1 MNYLTEMHDAI
12 ARRQGWQFDRDM
24 TDADPDKL
32 AQYRANE
39 IRADDDARLMALASI
54 AESLARIA
62 DALETSSEAS
72 EMAIRSAIWGTKQ

>member
-1 MNYLTEMHDAI
+1 MNYLTKMHDAI
-12 ARRQGWQFDRDM
+12 ARRQGWQFDRFM

-32 AQYRANE
+32 ARYRANE

-62 DALETSSEAS
+62 DALINRVAFDVIVPTVAPK
-72 EMAIRSAIWGTKQ
+72 AVT